1 MKSKSRDE
9 NRDNKY
15 NVDLPSKRSV
25 RPWGVVMLLVRN
37 RKCSVDWTTVNPGG
51 ITSLHS
57 HNIRD
62 ELWVMLDDG
71 AEVVFGEKI
80 IHPKMGDE
88 ILMKTG
94 VKHRLIN
101 NTNHPIRMIVVCFG
115 EWKEEDQIRHEDAYG
130 REGQPVKL

>member
-1 MKSKSRDE
+1 MAKPKD
-9 NRDNKY
+9 
-15 NVDLPSKRSV
+15 RSV
-25 RPWGVVMLLVRN
+25 RPWGVINLLVRN

-51 ITSLHS
+51 MTSLHS

-62 ELWVMLDDG
+62 ELWVMLDEG
-71 AEVVFGEKI
+71 AEVIVGEKVL
-80 IHPKMGDE
+80 HPKVGDK

-101 NTNHPIRMIVVCFG
+101 DSDHPVRMIVICFG

-130 REGQPVKL
+130 RSGQLVEF